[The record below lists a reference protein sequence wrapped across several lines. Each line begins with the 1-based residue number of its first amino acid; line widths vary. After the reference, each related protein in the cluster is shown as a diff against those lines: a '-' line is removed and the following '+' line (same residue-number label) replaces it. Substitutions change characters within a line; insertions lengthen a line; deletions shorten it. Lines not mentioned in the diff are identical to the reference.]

1 MRELIIQDCF
11 KLNFCLDSF
20 QTTQGVWRQA
30 ANWCQSRSKVI
41 SSLGRY
47 FFLLYST
54 PGFQSGHLLLYL
66 GLGLSKF
73 TSHLALRW
81 WYSPLVSQAQEDR
94 DPFGM
99 ALLEWFLDCVSS
111 APFPVSHKKSKPSLP
126 SSANVSKAQ
135 VSFSLLPT
143 TPTWLPPELSA
154 SPRWPYFL
162 AILSII

>member
-1 MRELIIQDCF
+1 MRHFRPPRECGGRLQIDVRAGARLEVLWGAIFSSSIQH
-11 KLNFCLDSF
+11 
-20 QTTQGVWRQA
+20 QG
-30 ANWCQSRSKVI
+30 
-41 SSLGRY
+41 SSLAIC
-47 FFLLYST
+47 FV
-54 PGFQSGHLLLYL
+54 YL

-111 APFPVSHKKSKPSLP
+111 APFPVSHKKSQPRLP
-126 SSANVSKAQ
+126 SSANVSKVQ
-135 VSFSLLPT
+135 VSFSILPT

-154 SPRWPYFL
+154 SPRRPYFL

>member
-1 MRELIIQDCF
+1 MRKLIIQDCF

-81 WYSPLVSQAQEDR
+81 WHSPLVSQAQEDR
-94 DPFGM
+94 DLFGM
-99 ALLEWFLDCVSS
+99 ALLEGFLDCVSS
-111 APFPVSHKKSKPSLP
+111 APFPVSHKKSEPSLP
-126 SSANVSKAQ
+126 SSANVSQGTSQLQPSAHHPH
-135 VSFSLLPT
+135 L
-143 TPTWLPPELSA
+143 A
-154 SPRWPYFL
+154 SPWTQCFT
-162 AILSII
+162 